1 MASSRKTE
9 VLQLLRDSG
18 EYVSG
23 QQICES
29 FGISRTAV
37 WKIMNQLKEEGYEI
51 EAVQNKGYHLAGV
64 PDVLSLSEIQSR
76 IKTKMAGRHLLYF
89 DVIGSTNIE
98 AKKQAENNAPEGLLV
113 VADKQEAGRGRR
125 GRSWE
130 SPAGANIFMTI
141 LLRPAYSPVKA
152 PMVTLV
158 MAVSAA
164 QAIADVTD
172 LDVRIKWPNDIVVN
186 KKKVV
191 GILTELTME
200 TDYIQY
206 LVCGVGINV
215 NQTEFPEAIQAT
227 ATSLYLEGGRRINRA
242 GLIEKVMEHFEE
254 NYEIFCKTEDMS
266 GLIETYNELL
276 VNNEAQVR
284 VLDPKGEYD
293 GLSHGINELGEL
305 MVEKQ
310 DGSME
315 NVYAGE
321 VSVRGIY
328 GYV

>member
-1 MASSRKTE
+1 MSSTRKTE
-9 VLQLLRDSG
+9 VLQLLRDSRD
-18 EYVSG
+18 YVSG

-37 WKIMNQLKEEGYEI
+37 WKIINQLKEEGYEI
-51 EAVQNKGYHLAGV
+51 EAVQNKGYHLTGA
-64 PDVLSLSEIQSR
+64 PDVLSLSELKTR
-76 IKTKMAGRHLLYF
+76 IKTKMAGSHLLYF
-89 DVIGSTNIE
+89 DVVGSTNIE
-98 AKKQAENNAPEGLLV
+98 AKKQAENGAPEGLLV

-130 SPAGANIFMTI
+130 SPAGVNIFMTL
-141 LLRPAYSPVKA
+141 LLRPSFSPGKA
-152 PMVTLV
+152 SMITLV
-158 MAVSAA
+158 MALSVA
-164 QAIADVTD
+164 QAVSEAAGLTAK
-172 LDVRIKWPNDIVVN
+172 IKWPNDVVVN

-215 NQTEFPEAIQAT
+215 NQMSFPETIAQT
-227 ATSLYLEGGRRINRA
+227 ATSLYLEGGRQVNRA
-242 GLIEKVMEHFEE
+242 GLIEKVMERFEE
-254 NYEIFCKTEDMS
+254 NYEIFLRTEDMS
-266 GLIETYNELL
+266 GLTEPYNRLL
-276 VNNEAQVR
+276 VNKEERVR

-293 GLSHGINELGEL
+293 GLSRGINEMGEL
-305 MVEKQ
+305 IVEKQ
-310 DGSME
+310 DGSEE

>member
-1 MASSRKTE
+1 MSSTRKTE
-9 VLQLLRDSG
+9 VLQLLRDSRD
-18 EYVSG
+18 YVSG

-37 WKIMNQLKEEGYEI
+37 WKIINQLKEEGYEI
-51 EAVQNKGYHLAGV
+51 EAVQNKGYHLTGA
-64 PDVLSLSEIQSR
+64 PDVLSLSELKTR
-76 IKTKMAGRHLLYF
+76 IKTKMAGSHLLYF
-89 DVIGSTNIE
+89 DVVGSTNIE
-98 AKKQAENNAPEGLLV
+98 AKKQAENGAPEGLLV

-130 SPAGANIFMTI
+130 SPAGVNIFMTL
-141 LLRPAYSPVKA
+141 LLRPSFSPGKA
-152 PMVTLV
+152 SMITLV
-158 MAVSAA
+158 MALSVA
-164 QAIADVTD
+164 QAVSEAAGLTAK
-172 LDVRIKWPNDIVVN
+172 IKWPNDVVVN

-215 NQTEFPEAIQAT
+215 NQMSFPETIAQT
-227 ATSLYLEGGRRINRA
+227 ATSLYLEGGRQVNRA
-242 GLIEKVMEHFEE
+242 GLIEKVMERFEE
-254 NYEIFCKTEDMS
+254 NYEIFLRTEDMS
-266 GLIETYNELL
+266 GLTEPYNRLL
-276 VNNEAQVR
+276 VNKEERVR

-293 GLSHGINELGEL
+293 GLSHGINEKGEL
-305 MVEKQ
+305 IVEKQ
-310 DGSME
+310 DGSVE

>member
-1 MASSRKTE
+1 MSSTRKTE
-9 VLQLLRDSG
+9 VLQLLRDSRD
-18 EYVSG
+18 YVSG

-37 WKIMNQLKEEGYEI
+37 WKIINQLKEEGYEI
-51 EAVQNKGYHLAGV
+51 EAVQNKGYHLTGA
-64 PDVLSLSEIQSR
+64 PDVLSLSELKTR
-76 IKTKMAGRHLLYF
+76 IKTKMAGSHLLYF
-89 DVIGSTNIE
+89 DVVGSTNIE
-98 AKKQAENNAPEGLLV
+98 AKKQAENGAPEGLLV

-130 SPAGANIFMTI
+130 SPAGANIFMTL
-141 LLRPAYSPVKA
+141 LLRPSFSPGKA
-152 PMVTLV
+152 SMITLV
-158 MAVSAA
+158 MAVSVA
-164 QAIADVTD
+164 QAVSEAAGLTAK
-172 LDVRIKWPNDIVVN
+172 IKWPNDVVVN

-215 NQTEFPEAIQAT
+215 NQMSFPETIAQT
-227 ATSLYLEGGRRINRA
+227 ATSLYLEGGRQVNRA
-242 GLIEKVMEHFEE
+242 GLIEKVMERFEE
-254 NYEIFCKTEDMS
+254 NYEIFLKTEDMS
-266 GLIETYNELL
+266 GLTEPYNRLL
-276 VNNEAQVR
+276 VNKGERVR

-293 GLSHGINELGEL
+293 GLSHGINEIGEL
-305 MVEKQ
+305 IVEKQ
-310 DGSME
+310 DGSVE

>member
-1 MASSRKTE
+1 MSSTRKTE
-9 VLQLLRDSG
+9 VLQLLRDSRD
-18 EYVSG
+18 YVSG

-37 WKIMNQLKEEGYEI
+37 WKIINQLKEEGYEI
-51 EAVQNKGYHLAGV
+51 EAVQNKGYHLTGA
-64 PDVLSLSEIQSR
+64 PDVLSLSELKTR
-76 IKTKMAGRHLLYF
+76 IKTKMAGSHLLYF
-89 DVIGSTNIE
+89 DVVGSTNIE
-98 AKKQAENNAPEGLLV
+98 AKKQAENGAPEGLLV

-130 SPAGANIFMTI
+130 SPAGVNIFMTL
-141 LLRPAYSPVKA
+141 LLRPSFSPGKA
-152 PMVTLV
+152 SMITLV
-158 MAVSAA
+158 MALSVA
-164 QAIADVTD
+164 QAVSEAAGLTAK
-172 LDVRIKWPNDIVVN
+172 IKWPNDVVVN

-215 NQTEFPEAIQAT
+215 NQMSFPETIAQT
-227 ATSLYLEGGRRINRA
+227 ATSLYLEGGRQVNRA
-242 GLIEKVMEHFEE
+242 GLIEKVMERFEE
-254 NYEIFCKTEDMS
+254 NYEIFLRTEDMS
-266 GLIETYNELL
+266 GLTEPYNRLL
-276 VNNEAQVR
+276 VNKEERVR

-293 GLSHGINELGEL
+293 GLSRGINKMGEL
-305 MVEKQ
+305 IVEKQ
-310 DGSME
+310 DGSVE

>member
-1 MASSRKTE
+1 MSSTRKTE
-9 VLQLLRDSG
+9 VLQLLRDSR

-37 WKIMNQLKEEGYEI
+37 WKIIGQLKEEGYQI
-51 EAVQNKGYHLAGV
+51 EAVQNKGYFLAGT
-64 PDVLSLSEIQSR
+64 PDVLSLSELKSR
-76 IKTKMAGRHLLYF
+76 MKTKTAGKHLLYF

-98 AKKQAENNAPEGLLV
+98 AKKQAEAGAPNGLLV
-113 VADKQEAGRGRR
+113 VADKQEQGRGRR

-130 SPAGANIFMTI
+130 SPAGMNIFMTI
-141 LLRPAYSPVKA
+141 LLRPQFA
-152 PMVTLV
+152 PDRASMVTLV
-158 MAVSAA
+158 MALSVAW
-164 QAIADVTD
+164 AIEEVTG
-172 LDVRIKWPNDIVVN
+172 LDVGIKWPNDIVVN

-191 GILTELTME
+191 GILTEMNME

-215 NQTEFPEAIQAT
+215 NQDSLPDNIAKT
-227 ATSLYLEGGRRINRA
+227 ATSLYLESGKKINRA
-242 GLIEKVMEHFEE
+242 NLIEKTMEYFEK
-254 NYEIFCKTEDMS
+254 NYEVFLKDENMS
-266 GLIETYNELL
+266 NLMEAYNKLL
-276 VNNEAQVR
+276 VNKHNKVR
-284 VLDPKGEYD
+284 VLDPKGEYE
-293 GLSHGINELGEL
+293 GLSHGINEAGEL
-305 MVEKQ
+305 IVEKQ
-310 DGSME
+310 DGTIE

>member
-1 MASSRKTE
+1 MASSRKAE

-37 WKIMNQLKEEGYEI
+37 WKIINQLKEEGYEI
-51 EAVQNKGYHLAGV
+51 EAVQNKGYHLALA
-64 PDVLSLSEIQSR
+64 PDILSLSELQSR
-76 IKTKMAGRHLLYF
+76 IKTKMAGSHLLYF
-89 DVIGSTNIE
+89 DVIDSTNIE
-98 AKKQAENNAPEGLLV
+98 AKKQAEMNAPEGLLV

-141 LLRPAYSPVKA
+141 LLRPSFSPERA
-152 PMVTLV
+152 SMVTLV
-158 MAVSAA
+158 MAISVA
-164 QAIADVTD
+164 QAITEAAE
-172 LDVRIKWPNDIVVN
+172 LDAKIKWPNDIVVN

-215 NQTEFPEAIQAT
+215 NQTDFPEAIRET
-227 ATSLYLEGGRRINRA
+227 ATSLYLEGGKKINRA
-242 GLIEKVMEHFEE
+242 VLIEKTMEHFEE
-254 NYEIFCKTEDMS
+254 NYGIFCRTEDMS
-266 GLIETYNELL
+266 GLMEAYNALL
-276 VNNEAQVR
+276 VNNGAQVR

-293 GLSHGINELGEL
+293 GLSRGINELGEL
-305 MVEKQ
+305 IVEKG
-310 DGSME
+310 DGSVE

>member
-227 ATSLYLEGGRRINRA
+227 ATSLYLEGGRKVNRA

>member
-9 VLQLLRDSG
+9 VLQLLRDSE

-37 WKIMNQLKEEGYEI
+37 WKIINQLKEEGYEI
-51 EAVQNKGYHLAGV
+51 EAVQNKGYHLAGT
-64 PDVLSLSEIQSR
+64 PDVLSLSELQSR
-76 IKTKMAGRHLLYF
+76 IKTKMAGSHLLYF
-89 DVIGSTNIE
+89 DVTGSTNIE
-98 AKKQAENNAPEGLLV
+98 AKKQAENGAPEGLLV

-141 LLRPAYSPVKA
+141 LLRPDFAPKKA
-152 PMVTLV
+152 SMITLV
-158 MAVSAA
+158 MAVSVA
-164 QAIADVTD
+164 QAIADVTE
-172 LDVRIKWPNDIVVN
+172 LSVGIKWPNDIVVN

-200 TDYIQY
+200 TDFIQY

-215 NQTEFPEAIQAT
+215 NQTEFPENIKAT
-227 ATSLYLEGGRRINRA
+227 ATSLYLEGGRKVNRA
-242 GLIEKVMEHFEE
+242 GLIERTMEHFEE
-254 NYEIFCKTEDMS
+254 NYEVFCKTGNMS
-266 GLIETYNELL
+266 GLIEPYNKLL
-276 VNNEAQVR
+276 VNKEAQVR

-293 GLSHGINELGEL
+293 GLSHGINEVGEL
-305 MVEKQ
+305 IVERP
-310 DGSME
+310 DGSVE

>member
-1 MASSRKTE
+1 MSSTRKTE
-9 VLQLLRDSG
+9 VLQLLRDSRD
-18 EYVSG
+18 YVSG

-37 WKIMNQLKEEGYEI
+37 WKIINQLKEEGYEI
-51 EAVQNKGYHLAGV
+51 EAVQNKGYHLTGA
-64 PDVLSLSEIQSR
+64 PDVLSLSELKTR
-76 IKTKMAGRHLLYF
+76 IKTKMAGSHLLYF
-89 DVIGSTNIE
+89 DVVGSTNIE
-98 AKKQAENNAPEGLLV
+98 AKKQAENGAPEGLLV

-130 SPAGANIFMTI
+130 SPAGVNIFMTL
-141 LLRPAYSPVKA
+141 LLRPSFSPGKA
-152 PMVTLV
+152 SMITLV
-158 MAVSAA
+158 MALSVA
-164 QAIADVTD
+164 QAVSEAAGLTAK
-172 LDVRIKWPNDIVVN
+172 IKWPNDVVVN

-215 NQTEFPEAIQAT
+215 NQMSFPETIAQT
-227 ATSLYLEGGRRINRA
+227 ATSLYLEGGRQVNRA
-242 GLIEKVMEHFEE
+242 GLIEKVMERFEE
-254 NYEIFCKTEDMS
+254 NYEIFLRTEDMS
-266 GLIETYNELL
+266 GLTEPYNRLL
-276 VNNEAQVR
+276 VNKEERVR

-293 GLSHGINELGEL
+293 GLSRGINEMGEL
-305 MVEKQ
+305 IVEKQ
-310 DGSME
+310 DGSVE

>member
-9 VLQLLRDSG
+9 VLQLLRESG
-18 EYVSG
+18 TYVSG

-51 EAVQNKGYHLAGV
+51 EAVQNKGYHLAGT
-64 PDVLSLSEIQSR
+64 PDVLSLSELQSR

-98 AKKQAENNAPEGLLV
+98 AKKQAENHAPEGLLV
-113 VADKQEAGRGRR
+113 VADKQEAGKGRR

-141 LLRPAYSPVKA
+141 LLRPEFSPLKA

-158 MAVSAA
+158 MAVSVA
-164 QAIADVTD
+164 QAIGEVTE
-172 LDVRIKWPNDIVVN
+172 LTAGIKWPNDIVIH
-186 KKKVV
+186 KKKAA

-200 TDYIQY
+200 TDYIQH

-215 NQTEFPEAIQAT
+215 NQSEFPENIQAT
-227 ATSLYLEGGRRINRA
+227 ATSLYLEGGRRVNRA
-242 GLIEKVMEHFEE
+242 GLIERTMARFEE

-266 GLIETYNELL
+266 GLIEAYNKLL
-276 VNNEAQVR
+276 VNKEAQVR

-293 GLSHGINELGEL
+293 GLSHGINEMGEL
-305 MVEKQ
+305 LVEKQ
-310 DGSME
+310 DGGVE
-315 NVYAGE
+315 RVYAGE

>member
-1 MASSRKTE
+1 MSSTRKTE
-9 VLQLLRDSG
+9 VLQLLRDSRD
-18 EYVSG
+18 YVSG

-37 WKIMNQLKEEGYEI
+37 WKIINQLKEEGYEI
-51 EAVQNKGYHLAGV
+51 EAVQNKGYHLTGA
-64 PDVLSLSEIQSR
+64 PDVLSLSELKTR
-76 IKTKMAGRHLLYF
+76 IKTKMAGSHLLYF
-89 DVIGSTNIE
+89 DVVGSTNIE
-98 AKKQAENNAPEGLLV
+98 AKKQAENGAPEGLLV

-130 SPAGANIFMTI
+130 SPAGVNIFMTL
-141 LLRPAYSPVKA
+141 LLRPSFSPGKA
-152 PMVTLV
+152 SMITLV
-158 MAVSAA
+158 MALSVA
-164 QAIADVTD
+164 QAVSEAAGLTAK
-172 LDVRIKWPNDIVVN
+172 IKWPNDVVVN

-215 NQTEFPEAIQAT
+215 NQMSFPETIAQT
-227 ATSLYLEGGRRINRA
+227 ATSLYLEGGRQVNRA
-242 GLIEKVMEHFEE
+242 GLIEKVMERFEE
-254 NYEIFCKTEDMS
+254 NYEIFLRTEDMS
-266 GLIETYNELL
+266 GLTEPYNRLL
-276 VNNEAQVR
+276 VNKEERVR

-293 GLSHGINELGEL
+293 GLSHGINEMGEL
-305 MVEKQ
+305 IVEKQ
-310 DGSME
+310 DGSVE

>member
-1 MASSRKTE
+1 MASPRKTE
-9 VLQLLRDSG
+9 VLQLLRDSKD
-18 EYVSG
+18 YVSG

-37 WKIMNQLKEEGYEI
+37 WKIINQLKEEGYEI
-51 EAVQNKGYHLAGV
+51 EAVQNKGYHLTVA
-64 PDVLSLSEIQSR
+64 PDVLSLSELQSR
-76 IKTKMAGRHLLYF
+76 MKTKMAGAHLLYF
-89 DVIGSTNIE
+89 DVIDSTNIE
-98 AKKQAENNAPEGLLV
+98 AKKQAENGAPEGLLV
-113 VADKQEAGRGRR
+113 VADKQEAGKGRR

-141 LLRPAYSPVKA
+141 LLRPSFSPEKA
-152 PMVTLV
+152 SMVTLV
-158 MAVSAA
+158 MALSVA
-164 QAIADVTD
+164 QAIAETSDMDVK
-172 LDVRIKWPNDIVVN
+172 IKWPNDIVIR

-215 NQTEFPEAIQAT
+215 NQTEFPEAIRES
-227 ATSLYLEGGRRINRA
+227 ATSLYLEGGKKINRA
-242 GLIEKVMEHFEE
+242 GLIEKTMEYFEE
-254 NYEIFCKTEDMS
+254 NYGIFCETENMA
-266 GLIETYNELL
+266 GLIEAYNKLL
-276 VNNEAQVR
+276 VNKEAQVR

-305 MVEKQ
+305 IVEKE
-310 DGSME
+310 DGSVE

>member
-9 VLQLLRDSG
+9 VLQLLRGSG
-18 EYVSG
+18 NYVSG

-37 WKIMNQLKEEGYEI
+37 WKIINQLKEEGYEI
-51 EAVQNKGYHLAGV
+51 EAVQNKGYHLAAV
-64 PDVLSLSEIQSR
+64 PDVLSLSELQSR
-76 IKTKMAGRHLLYF
+76 IKTKMAGSHLLYF
-89 DVIGSTNIE
+89 DVTGSTNAE

-125 GRSWE
+125 GKSWE
-130 SPAGANIFMTI
+130 SPAGANIFMTL
-141 LLRPAYSPVKA
+141 LLRPHFSPGKA
-152 PMVTLV
+152 SMVTLV
-158 MAVSAA
+158 MAVSVA
-164 QAIADVTD
+164 QGIADVSG
-172 LDVRIKWPNDIVVN
+172 LEAKIKWPNDIVIG
-186 KKKVV
+186 KKKAV

-200 TDYIQY
+200 TDYIQH

-215 NQTEFPEAIQAT
+215 NQTDFPDEIKET
-227 ATSLYLEGGRRINRA
+227 ATSLYLSGGKKINRA
-242 GLIEKVMEHFEE
+242 GLIQSIMEHFEE
-254 NYEIFCKTEDMS
+254 NYQIFCQTEDMS
-266 GLIETYNELL
+266 GLLEAYNGIL
-276 VNNEAQVR
+276 VNREAEVR
-284 VLDPKGEYD
+284 VLDPKGEYE

-305 MVEKQ
+305 MVEKK
-310 DGSME
+310 DGSVE